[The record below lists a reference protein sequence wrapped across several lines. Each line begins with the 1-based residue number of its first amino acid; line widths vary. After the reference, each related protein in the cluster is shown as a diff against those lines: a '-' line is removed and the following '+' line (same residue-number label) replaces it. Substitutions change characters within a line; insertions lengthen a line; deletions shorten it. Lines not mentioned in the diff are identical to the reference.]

1 MSVKQKEAYAIAEAQ
16 RREGE
21 KVCPRYRLGWSR
33 IPAPFSLWD
42 QSGVLGETRNDRA
55 GSPTCRQT
63 CSMTRGVLTIHCVK

>member
-21 KVCPRYRLGWSR
+21 KVCPRHRLGWS
-33 IPAPFSLWD
+33 PLVPH
-42 QSGVLGETRNDRA
+42 QSGVLGETRNNRA